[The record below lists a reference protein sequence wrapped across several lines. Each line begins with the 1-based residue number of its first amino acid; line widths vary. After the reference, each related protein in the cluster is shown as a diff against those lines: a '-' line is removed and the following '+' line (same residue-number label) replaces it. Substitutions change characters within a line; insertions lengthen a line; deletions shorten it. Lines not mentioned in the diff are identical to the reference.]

1 MNRYYADALKI
12 EKFIQSINGNWRN
25 SIYITCKVCRYKNED
40 CCDDILISFDENG
53 QPIFITVK
61 DANIAFDTIIDKSE
75 CITEMSN
82 AKLMCILEQYIKN
95 HTLANNVCPLLQLAK
110 Q

>member
-12 EKFIQSINGNWRN
+12 EKFIQSVNGNWRN

-53 QPIFITVK
+53 QPILITVK

-75 CITEMSN
+75 CIVEMSN
-82 AKLMCILEQYIKN
+82 AKLMLILEQFIIKN
-95 HTLANNVCPLLQLAK
+95 TLSNNVCPLLQLAK